1 MMSKFI
7 PASIILFW
15 LVMTG
20 IFIQREIIP
29 SLPQLTQPSYKSLLK
44 SAHYMEGS
52 KMGIYFG
59 GKRIG
64 SSTTTVSRLPDKSFR
79 IENASLVK
87 LPLGGG
93 LDPKVAVTGSSLIR
107 DYKLD
112 SFQLAV
118 NSDMLHYGISGRVRG
133 NVLELTISD
142 GNSTRVEQI
151 LMRDEATLS
160 DGLAP
165 FISMPNLSVGKEW
178 TINLINPMKM
188 SIETVKARVENLTTL
203 QWKGKEFEVY
213 EVVLDFPGQKIGI
226 PPKAYITKEG
236 RILKQEMLFPG
247 TYLLR
252 EE

>member
-1 MMSKFI
+1 MSKII
-7 PASIILFW
+7 PASIVLFW

-29 SLPQLTQPSYKSLLK
+29 SLPQLTQPSYKALLK
-44 SAHYMEGS
+44 SPHYMEGS

-79 IENASLVK
+79 IENSSLVK

-93 LDPKVAVTGSSLIR
+93 FDPKVAITGFSIVK

-112 SFQLAV
+112 SFQLSV
-118 NSDMLHYGISGRVRG
+118 NSDMLHYAISGAVKG
-133 NVLELTISD
+133 NMLELSVSD
-142 GNSTRVEQI
+142 GRSTRTERI
-151 LMRDEATLS
+151 PMKDDATLS

-178 TINLINPMKM
+178 SINLINPMKM
-188 SIETVKARVENLTTL
+188 SLETVKARVENLTTM
-203 QWKGKEFEVY
+203 QWNGKECEVY
-213 EVVLDFPGQKIGI
+213 EVVIDLPGKKIAV